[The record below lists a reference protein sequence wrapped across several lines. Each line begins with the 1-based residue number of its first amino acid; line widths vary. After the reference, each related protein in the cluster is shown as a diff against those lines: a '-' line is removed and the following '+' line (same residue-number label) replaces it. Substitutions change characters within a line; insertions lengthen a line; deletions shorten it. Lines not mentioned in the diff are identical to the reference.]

1 MATKLKDST
10 GQFVTI
16 QAGESCNLTGTLKDT
31 AGATVTPLTFTLS
44 LFDYGSGVIVNSRK
58 DQDVLGAN
66 GGTVTDGVYEI
77 ELNAADTQIVGT
89 LAAGKSQERVARVTY
104 TWNDSGNTRTGVE
117 EFIFPVQSLTT
128 ALDGGSGASEITVTV
143 TDASA
148 NPVGG
153 AIVYLTSDLAGQ
165 TIVAGPVFTTAAG
178 LTPTL
183 SVDTGTVYRWASAD
197 GFTFTNPQSLTVT

>member
-197 GFTFTNPQSLTVT
+197 GYTFTNPQSLTVT

>member
-89 LAAGKSQERVARVTY
+89 LAAGKSQERVARLTY

-197 GFTFTNPQSLTVT
+197 GYTFTNPQSLTVT

>member
-1 MATKLKDST
+1 MATKLKDSG

-31 AGATVTPLTFTLS
+31 AGTAVTPLTFTLS
-44 LFDYGSGVIVNSRK
+44 LFDYASGVIVNSRK

-77 ELNAADTQIVGT
+77 ELNAADTQIGGT
-89 LAAGKSQERVARVTY
+89 LAAGKSQERVARLTY

-117 EFIFPVQSLTT
+117 EFIFPVESLTT
-128 ALDGGSGASEITVTV
+128 ALDGGTGSSEITVTL
-143 TDASA
+143 TDANA
-148 NPVGG
+148 NPIGG
-153 AIVYLTSDLAGQ
+153 AVVYLTSDLAGQ
-165 TIVAGPVFTTAAG
+165 SIVAGPVFTPDAG

-183 SVDTGTVYRWASAD
+183 SVDAGTFYRWASHD
-197 GFTFTNPQSLTVT
+197 GYTFTNPQSLTVT